1 MINFVVEDRKFSFKK
16 ALLKSYL
23 KDLVISEGKKCG
35 DISIVLCSDEYL
47 LNVNNEYLKHD
58 FYTDIITFDYSEGLL
73 ISGDLMISIDRICEN
88 ASTNKVES
96 LVEFYRV
103 CFHGVLHLCGFKD
116 KTKADK
122 ELMTSKE
129 NFYLNKFNLT

>member
-23 KDLVISEGKKCG
+23 KDLVVCEGKKYG

-88 ASTNKVES
+88 ASINKVDS

-103 CFHGVLHLCGFKD
+103 CFQGVLHLCGFKD
-116 KTKADK
+116 KSKADK

-129 NFYLNKFNLT
+129 NFYLNKFNLI

>member
-23 KDLVISEGKKCG
+23 KDLVISEGKNCG

-73 ISGDLMISIDRICEN
+73 ISGDLMISVDRICEN
-88 ASTNKVES
+88 AIANKVDS

-116 KTKADK
+116 KEKADK

-129 NFYLNKFNLT
+129 NFYLIKFNLI

>member
-58 FYTDIITFDYSEGLL
+58 FYTDIITFDYSVGLL

>member
-23 KDLVISEGKKCG
+23 KDLVISEGKNCG

-58 FYTDIITFDYSEGLL
+58 FYTDIITFDYSEGSL

-88 ASTNKVES
+88 ASTNKVDS

-116 KTKADK
+116 KSKADK

-129 NFYLNKFNLT
+129 NFYLNKFNLI

>member
-16 ALLKSYL
+16 AIVKTYL
-23 KDLVISEGKKCG
+23 KDLVVSEGKKCG

-73 ISGDLMISIDRICEN
+73 ISGDLMISIDRICDN
-88 ASTNKVES
+88 ASANKVDS
-96 LVEFYRV
+96 IVEFYRV

-116 KTKADK
+116 KAKADK

-129 NFYLNKFNLT
+129 NFYLNKFNLI